1 MARFAIEVPDSA
13 PAKDEPDA
21 MLSRLATRGLDRE
34 SALEKKFR
42 DKGLSVVNVQT
53 SLEEQRREPAESELT
68 DATTYTRTLMTEGV
82 DVIAKASLESGTF
95 YGFADFL
102 VKMVIKITPR
112 SNTTRHHALPNQ

>member
-53 SLEEQRREPAESELT
+53 SLEEQRREPADSELT
-68 DATTYTRTLMTEGV
+68 DATTLHTYANDRRGRRHCR
-82 DVIAKASLESGTF
+82 
-95 YGFADFL
+95 GF
-102 VKMVIKITPR
+102 
-112 SNTTRHHALPNQ
+112 S